1 MQNSTPKPDA
11 SKASRFAF
19 PEVMARAA
27 IPGTFWKVIADMG
40 SVAGAVV
47 AAIIIGALYLGR
59 DIFIP
64 VALAILLSFALAPFV
79 RLLQRARLPRPVA
92 VLTVVLFAFA
102 SIFALGGLI
111 ASQLAQLAGELPRYE
126 YTMQEKIRSLRG
138 TAAASGTLEGAADV
152 LQDLR
157 NELSQPEPRAGK
169 PGDTALDQERKPIPV
184 EVRQPPPSAM
194 ESLVALISPLLRP
207 LTTTGIVAIF
217 VVFILLQREDLRNRF
232 IGLPGRATCKRRR
245 RSMTAAGD

>member
-1 MQNSTPKPDA
+1 MQNSTPKLTHQKPHGSLLQRSWPA
-11 SKASRFAF
+11 
-19 PEVMARAA
+19 PA

-79 RLLQRARLPRPVA
+79 RLLQRARLPRAAA
-92 VLTVVLFAFA
+92 VLMVVLFAFA

-138 TAAASGTLEGAADV
+138 TAAASSTLERAADV

-157 NELSQPEPRAGK
+157 NELSQPEPQPSPAARPAG
-169 PGDTALDQERKPIPV
+169 Q
-184 EVRQPPPSAM
+184 
-194 ESLVALISPLLRP
+194 
-207 LTTTGIVAIF
+207 
-217 VVFILLQREDLRNRF
+217 
-232 IGLPGRATCKRRR
+232 
-245 RSMTAAGD
+245 